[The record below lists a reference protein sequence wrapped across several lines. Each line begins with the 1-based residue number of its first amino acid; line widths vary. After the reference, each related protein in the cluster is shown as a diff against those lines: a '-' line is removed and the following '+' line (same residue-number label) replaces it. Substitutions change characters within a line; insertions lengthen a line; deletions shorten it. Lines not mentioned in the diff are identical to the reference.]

1 MQIIDP
7 VHEESHYWQS
17 YLELYPPPHTRNTSS
32 SVLRAI
38 DIWIGDELNLGQ
50 GYGSQMMKA
59 ALEEYCFSDDTV
71 EVVLVDPMEKNVD
84 AHRFYQRFGFQPV
97 ARHSFGDD
105 DCLVHQ
111 LTRKQYYKTMLPS

>member
-1 MQIIDP
+1 
-7 VHEESHYWQS
+7 
-17 YLELYPPPHTRNTSS
+17 
-32 SVLRAI
+32 
-38 DIWIGDELNLGQ
+38 
-50 GYGSQMMKA
+50 MKA